1 MIRFFLSIY
10 DYFTKHKGQL
20 FGLLSLL
27 VILFTVAT
35 TQIRFKED
43 ISGFLPEDKENERIN
58 NAYRYVASANN
69 ITVYCTGID
78 STFQTK
84 DLQIE
89 AIGLLADKLSSLDS
103 GYIKRLFYKVD
114 PTQMSDISSFVV
126 NNMPYFLDE
135 SDYQRLD
142 TLLTDAYI
150 SDQMERSKDIL
161 LSPVGLILK
170 ENVLADPLGISNT
183 LMRKLQD
190 FQVGSQFKLYQDHV
204 FTGDNKGFLL
214 IECNMPVSETV
225 RNAEFIDSLNVFMSD
240 VEASFDGKVQLS
252 SFGAS
257 EIGLGNA
264 SQIKKDSIMSSVLA
278 FVLIFAI
285 LIYAFRSSRKII
297 FTFVSVLFGGLFAL
311 AFMYLI
317 RGEVSVIAIGISSI
331 MFGIAI
337 NYPLHFIDHYN
348 HIPHSRIVIKD
359 IFEPLTIGNITT
371 VGAFLSLVFIASDAM
386 IDLGLFASLLL
397 VGTIFFVLI
406 FLPHMLP
413 DRTHV
418 KEVRQPT
425 IFVRAFDKSYEKNR
439 WVVWGTL
446 LLTLILSFFSGNSQ
460 FETNMQNINYMTD
473 AQQKEYQRMMELLNQ
488 SQQVVYYVTEGK
500 DMEQA
505 LEANEALKPQ
515 LKRLMD
521 EGVVARV
528 GGVGNFYPSK
538 AMQAERVERWNAF
551 WNTRKDS
558 TIHAIRT
565 EAVRSGFKPEAFY
578 VFEEMINL
586 PWEIVEL
593 SHFDLIREL
602 LAKNYLVETPDWSMV
617 VNLLYT
623 ESSKALE
630 LESAL
635 NADNR
640 SSIAF
645 DAGSITR
652 RMIASLSDNFNYV
665 LYVCGFIVFAFLIF
679 SMGRL
684 ELSLIAF
691 IPLALSWIWILGLM
705 NIFDIRFN
713 IVNIILATF
722 IFGQGDDYTIFI
734 TEGLMYEYTY
744 RRKILTSYKNSIALS
759 ALIMFIGIGMLI
771 FAKHPALRSLAEV
784 TIVGMLSVVIM
795 SFIFPSFLFRMLT
808 VRKGRKRLMPVTL
821 KNFLSTLYAFA
832 FFLVM
837 SLVITVYGWF
847 LFAFGKVT
855 EDKKMRY
862 HRMLQRISK
871 FVIYR
876 IPQVKT
882 TFTNVSGET
891 FDKPSVII
899 CNHQAHLDLM
909 CVLMLTPKLII
920 LTNDW
925 VWNSPFYG
933 RLIRYADFYPIS
945 NGIENALD
953 QLQDA
958 VSRGY
963 SIVIFPEGTRSADC
977 SIRRFRRGAFFL
989 AEKLKLDII
998 PVMIH
1003 GVGHVLPKEEF
1014 MLRKGRID
1022 IQVMDRISPDDARFS
1037 ADYSLRSRGVR
1048 RFYQEHFQEWSKQ
1061 LETAEYYSDLVIHN
1075 YIYKGPAIERSVR
1088 SLLRKHHDFK
1098 EVIGQLPDVGSV
1110 IVNNSGLGAFTL
1122 LLSLVKKQLQVI
1134 GIEKNADL
1142 RDLAANCASVP
1153 ANLSYIQD
1161 ESVLENQTND
1171 MRLRIEVNDSG
1182 IKLTETIN

>member
-10 DYFTKHKGQL
+10 DYFAKHRGQL
-20 FGLLSLL
+20 FGFLSLL
-27 VILFTVAT
+27 VLLFAFAT

-43 ISGFLPEDKENERIN
+43 ISSFLPEDKENERIN
-58 NAYRYVASANN
+58 NAYRYVASTNN
-69 ITVYCTGID
+69 ITVYCTGKD
-78 STFQTK
+78 STDQTK
-84 DLQIE
+84 DLLID
-89 AIGLLADKLSSLDS
+89 AIGLLADKLESLDS

-114 PTQMSDISSFVV
+114 PSQMSAVSSFVV
-126 NNMPYFLDE
+126 DNMPYFLDE
-135 SDYQRLD
+135 PDYQRLD
-142 TLLTDAYI
+142 TLLTGEYI
-150 SDQMERSKDIL
+150 TGQIERCKDLL

-170 ENVLADPLGISNT
+170 ENVLSDPLGISNT
-183 LMRKLQD
+183 LMRRLQD
-190 FQVGSQFKLYQDHV
+190 FQIGSQFHLYQDYV

-214 IECNMPVSETV
+214 IECTMPVSETA
-225 RNAEFIDSLNVFMSD
+225 RNAEFIDSLNMFMSD
-240 VEASFDGKVQLS
+240 IEASFDGKIQLM

-257 EIGLGNA
+257 EIALGNA
-264 SQIKKDSIMSSVLA
+264 SQIKKDSIWSSIFA

-285 LIYAFRSSRKII
+285 LIYAFRSGRKII
-297 FTFVSVLFGGLFAL
+297 FTFVSVLFGGLFAV

-348 HIPHSRIVIKD
+348 HIPRPRMVIKD

-371 VGAFLSLVFIASDAM
+371 VGAFLSLVFIASDSM
-386 IDLGLFASLLL
+386 VDLGLFASLLL

-406 FLPHMLP
+406 FLPHLLP
-413 DRTHV
+413 DRAHV
-418 KEVRQPT
+418 GEVKRPT
-425 IFVRAFDKSYEKNR
+425 VFTRVFSKPFEKNR

-446 LLTLILSFFSGNSQ
+446 LLTFVLSFFSGNTQ
-460 FETNMQNINYMTD
+460 FETNLQKINYMTD
-473 AQQKEYQRMMELLNQ
+473 AQQKEYRRMMELLNQ
-488 SQQVVYYVTEGK
+488 SQHVVYYVTEGK
-500 DMEQA
+500 DLEQA
-505 LEANEALKPQ
+505 LEANEAMVPRLKA
-515 LKRLMD
+515 LMD
-521 EGVVARV
+521 EGVIARM
-528 GGVGNFYPSK
+528 GGVGNFYPSMTK
-538 AMQAERVERWNAF
+538 QTERVERWNAF
-551 WNTRKDS
+551 WSTHKEVVINTIQS
-558 TIHAIRT
+558 
-565 EAVRSGFKPEAFY
+565 EAVRSGFKPDAFNA
-578 VFEEMINL
+578 FEEMISRH
-586 PWEIVEL
+586 WQAVEL

-602 LAKNYLVETPDWSMV
+602 LAKNYLIDAPDQSMV

-623 ESSKALE
+623 ESAKAVE

-635 NADNR
+635 NACDG

-665 LYVCGFIVFAFLIF
+665 LYVCGIIVFAFLIF
-679 SMGRL
+679 SMGRI
-684 ELSLIAF
+684 ELSVIAF

-722 IFGQGDDYTIFI
+722 IFGQGDDYTIFM

-795 SFIFPSFLFRMLT
+795 SYIFPSLLFHLLT
-808 VRKGRKRLMPVTL
+808 VHKGKKRLMPVTL
-821 KNFLSTLYAFA
+821 RNFLSTVYAFT

-837 SLVITVYGWF
+837 SLVITVYGSF

-855 EDKKMRY
+855 EEKKMRY

-871 FVIYR
+871 FVVFR

-882 TFTNVSGET
+882 TFTNICGER

-909 CVLMLTPKLII
+909 CIMMLTPKLII

-963 SIVIFPEGTRSADC
+963 SVVIFPEGTRSEDC

-1003 GVGHVLPKEEF
+1003 GVGHVLPKQEF
-1014 MLRKGRID
+1014 MLRKGHID
-1022 IQVMDRISPDDARFS
+1022 IQVMERITPGDVRFS
-1037 ADYSLRSRGVR
+1037 MDYSPRSREVR
-1048 RFYQEHFQEWSKQ
+1048 RFYQERFNELSKR
-1061 LETAEYYSDLVIHN
+1061 LETPDYYSDLVIHN
-1075 YIYKGPAIERSVR
+1075 YIYKGPAIERTVR
-1088 SLLRKHHDFK
+1088 NQLRKHHNFK
-1098 EVIGQLPDVGSV
+1098 EAIDQLPDVGTV
-1110 IVNNSGLGAFTL
+1110 IVNNCGLGAFAL
-1122 LLSLVKKQLQVI
+1122 LISLVKKQLQVI
-1134 GIEKNADL
+1134 GVEKNTDL

-1161 ESVLENQTND
+1161 ESVLENQTD
-1171 MRLRIEVNDSG
+1171 GMHLRIEVNDSG
-1182 IKLTETIN
+1182 VKITGI